1 MKAKTEVQTTN
12 QEQTA
17 LTLSQDKDLMALLA
31 AEAKE
36 AAALERPA
44 VSNISL
50 RAGMVSIDGEAVKGN
65 KLEGVVVAAS
75 FVNTLYSKP
84 FDPDTP
90 ASPDCFAI
98 SKDGEAMM
106 PDPSIDN
113 PQSASCATCAF
124 AQWGSDV
131 KDGKPSKGKRCKESR
146 RLVFLPKSALDSVE
160 DVKNAELAQVK
171 LPVTSVRAW
180 GGFVNTLAVTLQ
192 LPYYAVV
199 SELTTKPD
207 LKTQFKVVITPVARI
222 EDTGILRAI
231 LTKRE
236 EAMRIAMLPF
246 DTTPQ
251 GEEVAPETATQK
263 F

>member
-1 MKAKTEVQTTN
+1 MKAKTEVQV
-12 QEQTA
+12 QENTSLA
-17 LTLSQDKDLMALLA
+17 LSQDQDLMALLV

-75 FVNTLYSKP
+75 FVNTFYSKP

-90 ASPDCFAI
+90 ASPDCFSI
-98 SKDGEAMM
+98 SKDGENMM
-106 PDPSIDN
+106 PDPSIAN
-113 PQSASCATCAF
+113 PQSSSCATCAY
-124 AQWGSDV
+124 AQWGSDM

-146 RLVFLPKSALDSVE
+146 RLVFLPKSALDSVD

-171 LPVTSVRAW
+171 LPVTSVKAW

-192 LPYYAVV
+192 LPYYAVL

-207 LKTQFKVVITPVARI
+207 LKTQFKVVITPIAQI
-222 EDTGILRAI
+222 SDSGIMRAI
-231 LTKRE
+231 LGKRE

-246 DTTPQ
+246 DSTPQ
-251 GEEVAPETATQK
+251 GEEVPEAAAQK